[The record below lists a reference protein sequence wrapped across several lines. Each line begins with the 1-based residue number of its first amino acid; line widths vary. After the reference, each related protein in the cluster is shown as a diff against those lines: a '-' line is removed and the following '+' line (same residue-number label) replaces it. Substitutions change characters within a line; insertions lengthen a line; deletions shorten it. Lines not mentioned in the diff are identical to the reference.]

1 MRPSLAHGTEY
12 RKSRNLA
19 ADRSRCR
26 DCSQAV
32 AHPLYDCAGAGG
44 AALAVS
50 PFAPEINLSK
60 ELIFTIF
67 LPPLIYEAA
76 LYIRWRELSQN
87 LPVILAFAIAG
98 VLISTALTAI
108 GMHWLIGWPWQSAIL
123 FGALIAATDPVSVI
137 ATFVWLLR
145 PYQTDKDLLPSKKKN
160 RPIQKLDSKPR
171 MGTLVEY
178 RTI

>member
-1 MRPSLAHGTEY
+1 MELNIEKVEILLLIAAVVAIAARRLHIPYTIALVLA
-12 RKSRNLA
+12 
-19 ADRSRCR
+19 
-26 DCSQAV
+26 
-32 AHPLYDCAGAGG
+32 G

-160 RPIQKLDSKPR
+160 RPIQKLDSKSR